1 MSFSVT
7 STGVIT
13 QVNDNVQSVTAIAC
27 AAIMKLKGQF
37 MITPQ
42 QELEAYAYAK
52 IVHKAVEK
60 LGFAFYK
67 TGKS

>member
-1 MSFSVT
+1 LIDDEFYE
-7 STGVIT
+7 
-13 QVNDNVQSVTAIAC
+13 ALC